1 MKTILFIPT
10 PGPYALQAVGGVAG
24 AILGTLS
31 KLILPQLKRK
41 LRPEQCGSLVFGTGA
56 LPFIF
61 GASICF
67 AGGMMAYY
75 RSCLAQAFLALEK
88 HPRLLLLHLDLNYPV
103 YRWNQKR
110 IGTILEGRERGWVED
125 GMLISS
131 WQTAGAALDVSVLL
145 TRQ

>member
-1 MKTILFIPT
+1 M
-10 PGPYALQAVGGVAG
+10 LQAVGGIAG
-24 AILGTLS
+24 AIFGTLS
-31 KLILPQLKRK
+31 KLISPRVQKKLK
-41 LRPEQCGSLVFGTGA
+41 PEQRHFPVFGTGA

-61 GASICF
+61 GASVCF

-110 IGTILEGRERGWVED
+110 IGTILEGRERGWVEE

-131 WQTAGAALDVSVLL
+131 WQTAGPALDVNILL
-145 TRQ
+145 IRL